1 MTEAP
6 SHWVPLAALG
16 APERADVPEDVPLAY
31 LPRIPEG
38 NTYREMLERAVAWGR
53 R

>member
-16 APERADVPEDVPLAY
+16 APEEPEVELDLPLAY
-31 LPRIPEG
+31 LPRIPDG
-38 NTYREMLERAVAWGR
+38 RSYREMLERGVAWGR

>member
-6 SHWVPLAALG
+6 ADWIPLAALG
-16 APERADVPEDVPLAY
+16 APEDPEVATDLPLAY
-31 LPRIPEG
+31 LPRVPEAR
-38 NTYREMLERAVAWGR
+38 TYREMIERVVNWGR

>member
-1 MTEAP
+1 MAP
-6 SHWVPLAALG
+6 VGANLIPLAALG
-16 APERADVPEDVPLAY
+16 APEEAPEPSDVPLAY

-38 NTYREMLERAVAWGR
+38 FTFRDILERAAWGR